1 MSHEPNKKILW
12 RYALGQTN
20 KAESAWVESLV
31 ETDPE
36 AKKELQRMML
46 YLHTG
51 KIHESEE
58 ESEAPIEQ
66 LENANSSFPFFKTA
80 FILIIIIFL
89 LLLLHRYIKSL

>member
-1 MSHEPNKKILW
+1 MSHSPNKKILW

-20 KAESAWVESLV
+20 KAESAWVETLV
-31 ETDPE
+31 DSDPE

-51 KIHESEE
+51 KIYESDE
-58 ESEAPIEQ
+58 ESIAPIEK

-80 FILIIIIFL
+80 FILIVIIFL
-89 LLLLHRYIKSL
+89 LLLLHRFIRSL